1 MCLSS
6 VSSRKFFFRA
16 SWLVLISF
24 SSFSSFSK
32 VAYKKR
38 KKENSLNAFKT
49 VHSLSTLK
57 ILLFTLWCK
66 AEFSEVITPVFSITR
81 AKSLGIS
88 LAVILSGSI
97 ARYAVLPP
105 YICFLYI
112 YIYTYYGW
120 HGTLMSRFDMISVWP
135 LYKSGWYTLC
145 YHYYL
150 ILFNIQYT
158 CTKCKTRRE

>member
-112 YIYTYYGW
+112 YIYIHIMGGTVHSC
-120 HGTLMSRFDMISVWP
+120 HGSIWFRYD
-135 LYKSGWYTLC
+135 LC
-145 YHYYL
+145 TNQDGTHYV
-150 ILFNIQYT
+150 IIT
-158 CTKCKTRRE
+158 I